1 MLLMGLFA
9 AFGGVAFQQKMPL
22 VQPFGL
28 ILCGLTILV
37 AMMGDSNPAVTPL
50 MPVLSSPLLSIH
62 VVVIM
67 ISYALLAIMALNGG
81 TACLIALLRKR
92 GMAAPAKNPE
102 FMLSLVNRLLLYPAL
117 LLLALGIFIGAV
129 WANQSWGAYWSW
141 DPKETWALIT
151 LFIYSFPLHNKSM
164 AAFSRPSLFNL
175 YCFIAFAS
183 VLMTYLG
190 VNYLLG
196 GMHSYA

>member
-1 MLLMGLFA
+1 
-9 AFGGVAFQQKMPL
+9 
-22 VQPFGL
+22 
-28 ILCGLTILV
+28 
-37 AMMGDSNPAVTPL
+37 
-50 MPVLSSPLLSIH
+50 
-62 VVVIM
+62 
-67 ISYALLAIMALNGG
+67 
-81 TACLIALLRKR
+81 
-92 GMAAPAKNPE
+92 
-102 FMLSLVNRLLLYPAL
+102 MLSLVNRLLLYPAL
-117 LLLALGIFIGAV
+117 LLLTLGIFIGAV

-164 AAFSRPSLFNL
+164 AVFSRPGLFNL